1 MLNAFGDITGL
12 YIFRFVFVDV
22 LSVVPS
28 EIFKQKPLSLLPEM
42 FCILGNVS
50 NTVLFD

>member
-12 YIFRFVFVDV
+12 YIFSECLVVFVDV
-22 LSVVPS
+22 LSV
-28 EIFKQKPLSLLPEM
+28 EIFKQKLLSLHPEM